1 MSGIGNTGAPG
12 QVGQQGVQ
20 HAGAGESPPVA
31 EGRPSVQPLARGAL
45 QALSHST
52 QQQLT
57 DTADKARTWRARPM
71 KQEAAEFSLGAT
83 AAGVGFTRFLGG
95 AAGAISLT
103 GAAAVALPVT
113 STVFAAGDIGV
124 SVISVKQTNE
134 KAGVWRAA
142 KQPGGGESVDRGEWQ
157 KLKELRGLP
166 NTQVRDDAD
175 ARIKFALNPG
185 GTDKQ
190 GNSHL
195 SKLGEDV
202 QKDEL
207 RRVAEYAEAKCNRK
221 LKRKAFEGTLSTVAL
236 SFGVAALA
244 SGVITPPGLV
254 FGAIA
259 LGFGVARGCCKLAS
273 WAKAAVKAH
282 QGTLGQAREQNAKVV
297 YEIARNG
304 TGSAQDKAKQ
314 ILSKLEIDTNM
325 LENPDKREEMI
336 VDIMLKMRS

>member
-1 MSGIGNTGAPG
+1 MAGIGNTGAPG
-12 QVGQQGVQ
+12 QVGQ

-31 EGRPSVQPLARGAL
+31 ESRPSVQVIAPGAL
-45 QALSHST
+45 EALSHST
-52 QQQLT
+52 EQQLNET
-57 DTADKARTWRARPM
+57 VDQARTCWARPW
-71 KQEAAEFSLGAT
+71 KQEAAEFGLGAT

-124 SVISVKQTNE
+124 SVYSGVKTNQR
-134 KAGVWRAA
+134 AGVWRAA
-142 KQPGGGESVDRGEWQ
+142 KLPGGGESVDRGEWQ
-157 KLKELRGLP
+157 KLKGLRGQP

-236 SFGVAALA
+236 SFGVASLA

-254 FGAIA
+254 FGAVA
-259 LGFGVARGCCKLAS
+259 LGFGIARGCCKLAS
-273 WAKAAVKAH
+273 WAKAAVKAS

-297 YEIARNG
+297 YEIATKG
-304 TGSAQDKAKQ
+304 ADSAKDMARE
-314 ILSKLEIDTNM
+314 ILKNLEIDMDM
-325 LENPDKREEMI
+325 LDDPAKRKESI